1 MSSSHDST
9 LPGLHLANT
18 GSYPRIGDGPELQI
32 LRRATTSLDRGDRN
46 TADLLDAENDMIRR
60 AIADQLKAG
69 LEVITDGQIRWYD
82 PISHLVYVTRGD
94 DVQTTIVNGK
104 VLMRNRKLLTL
115 DTAAVLNDANA
126 WSRKVRAAVGSRQ

>member
-82 PISHLVYVTRGD
+82 PRRALEDHPHGQESTQRRGG
-94 DVQTTIVNGK
+94 IG
-104 VLMRNRKLLTL
+104 
-115 DTAAVLNDANA
+115 
-126 WSRKVRAAVGSRQ
+126 